1 MGEGGLSSAEDDA
14 TIEKLLDDMGQLGS
28 RDYSQVGVPMFL
40 IAEDLRTAQ
49 PATIDTSTQWREI
62 AAQFARQAKLLST
75 HMPDLGPTDV
85 ARLVELLANRNLFD
99 STKPIFSALSDKSAH
114 DSHDAGNTP

>member
-1 MGEGGLSSAEDDA
+1 MGEGGLSSAEDNA
-14 TIEKLLDDMGQLGS
+14 IIEKLLDDMGQLGS

-99 STKPIFSALSDKSAH
+99 RTKPIFSALSDKSAH

>member
-99 STKPIFSALSDKSAH
+99 RTKPIFSALSDKSAH
-114 DSHDAGNTP
+114 DSHDASNTS

>member
-1 MGEGGLSSAEDDA
+1 MGEGGLSRAEDDA

-85 ARLVELLANRNLFD
+85 ARLVELLANRNLFE

>member
-99 STKPIFSALSDKSAH
+99 RTKPIFSALSDKSAH
-114 DSHDAGNTP
+114 DSHDAGNTS